1 MTMIKPDE
9 IYGLIKLE
17 DPGVMAALAN
27 YSSVELQAALTKLSE
42 PIKLSFTQR
51 MMARA
56 FSIDVNSEIGRFT
69 RLIRET
75 LTKKELAQEV
85 AEVDRIEAGFL
96 PQNLK

>member
-1 MTMIKPDE
+1 MTTIRPDE
-9 IYGLIKLE
+9 IYSLIKLE
-17 DPGVMAALAN
+17 DTGVMAALDN
-27 YSSVELQAALTKLSE
+27 YSNVELQAALIKLSE

-56 FSIDVNSEIGRFT
+56 FTIDVNAEIGRFT
-69 RLIRET
+69 RLLREM

-85 AEVDRIEAGFL
+85 AEVERIEAGFL